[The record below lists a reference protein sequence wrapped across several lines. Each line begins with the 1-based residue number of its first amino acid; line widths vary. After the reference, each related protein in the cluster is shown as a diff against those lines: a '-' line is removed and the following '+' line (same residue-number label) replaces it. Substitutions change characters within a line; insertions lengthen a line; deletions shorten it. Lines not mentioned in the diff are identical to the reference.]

1 MKRTIIL
8 NANRGKPSKRL
19 LINEIIITGDDK
31 PLFPY
36 WWLDEGNAM
45 AQLEFTLRVVSPMFL
60 NGADTRQPEMRAAS
74 VRGQLR
80 YWLRAIL
87 GAQTDDL
94 NRIWE
99 REGAVFGSTGQGSTV
114 SVRVFLPQSQPE
126 LKLKKVPML
135 PHREGTHANISRAD
149 AIKPNQSFDLQLVTR
164 PGVDIPSDVSY
175 ALQLWSL
182 LGGLGK
188 RSRRMMG
195 AIEIRPKATN
205 MKWYEKPQTPDA
217 FKDTLVKT
225 LNDAV
230 HSPIKMPEIPPF
242 PVLRPNHSWIIIGSP
257 ANDPKEA
264 NQEFFRQLL
273 RNSKF
278 KPQQDVFGYAGGG
291 KKRRASPVIA
301 QVRKLG
307 DNYYPVITAFRSQ
320 PLEKANYSDILR
332 DFMQAATTHYN
343 GIHVW
348 GGW

>member
-1 MKRTIIL
+1 
-8 NANRGKPSKRL
+8 
-19 LINEIIITGDDK
+19 
-31 PLFPY
+31 
-36 WWLDEGNAM
+36 M

-87 GAQTDDL
+87 GAQNDDL
-94 NRIWE
+94 NQIWE
-99 REGAVFGSTGQGSTV
+99 RESAVFGSTGQGSVV
-114 SVRVFLPQSQPE
+114 SVRIFGTPTLGKFPV
-126 LKLKKVPML
+126 L
-135 PHREGTHANISRAD
+135 PHREGTQANVSMAD
-149 AIKPNQSFDLQLVTR
+149 AIKPNQSFDLQLITR
-164 PGVDIPSDVSY
+164 PGVNMPPDVSH

-195 AIEIRPKATN
+195 AIEIRPKTTN
-205 MKWYEKPQTPDA
+205 TEWYEKPQTPDV
-217 FKDTLVKT
+217 FKDTLVKI
-225 LNDAV
+225 LNDVV
-230 HSPIKMPEIPPF
+230 HSPVQTPEIPSF

-257 ANDPKEA
+257 ANGPKEA

-278 KPQQDVFGYAGGG
+278 KPQQDVFGYAKRSG
-291 KKRRASPVIA
+291 RRASPVVA
-301 QVRKLG
+301 QVRKIG
-307 DNYYPVITAFRSQ
+307 DSYYPVITAFRSQ
-320 PLEKANYSDILR
+320 PLERANYSDILR
-332 DFMQAATTHYN
+332 DFMQAATQYYN

>member
-1 MKRTIIL
+1 
-8 NANRGKPSKRL
+8 
-19 LINEIIITGDDK
+19 
-31 PLFPY
+31 
-36 WWLDEGNAM
+36 M
-45 AQLEFTLRVVSPMFL
+45 AQLEFTLRVVSPLFL

-94 NRIWE
+94 NWVWE
-99 REGAVFGSTGQGSTV
+99 RESAVFGSTGRGSAV
-114 SVRVFLPQSQPE
+114 SVRIFGTPALGRF
-126 LKLKKVPML
+126 PML
-135 PHREGTHANISRAD
+135 PHREGTQANISMAD

-164 PGVDIPSDVSY
+164 PGVDIPPDMSY
-175 ALQLWSL
+175 ALELWSL

-205 MKWYEKPQTPDA
+205 TKWYEKLQTSDA
-217 FKDTLVKT
+217 FKDTLVKI

-230 HSPIKMPEIPPF
+230 HSPIKTPEIPLF
-242 PVLRPNHSWIIIGSP
+242 PVLHPNHSWIIIGSP
-257 ANDPKEA
+257 ANDPKQA

-278 KPQQDVFGYAGGG
+278 KPQQDVFGYAKGS
-291 KKRRASPVIA
+291 KRRASPVIA
-301 QVRKLG
+301 QVRKIG
-307 DNYYPVITAFRSQ
+307 DSYYPVITAFRSQ
-320 PLEKANYSDILR
+320 PLERANYSDILR
-332 DFMQAATTHYN
+332 DFMQAATQYYN

>member
-1 MKRTIIL
+1 
-8 NANRGKPSKRL
+8 
-19 LINEIIITGDDK
+19 
-31 PLFPY
+31 
-36 WWLDEGNAM
+36 M
-45 AQLEFTLRVVSPMFL
+45 AQLEFKLRVVSPMFL

-94 NRIWE
+94 NWIWE
-99 REGAVFGSTGQGSTV
+99 RESAVFGSTGRGSAV
-114 SVRVFLPQSQPE
+114 SVRIFGTSE
-126 LKLKKVPML
+126 LEPGKFPML
-135 PHREGTHANISRAD
+135 PHREGTQVSMAD

-164 PGVDIPSDVSY
+164 PGINIPSDVLY

-195 AIEIRPKATN
+195 AIEIRPKATDT
-205 MKWYEKPQTPDA
+205 KWYEKPHTPDA
-217 FKDTLVKT
+217 FKDTLVKI
-225 LNDAV
+225 LSDAV
-230 HSPIKMPEIPPF
+230 HSPIKTPEIPLF

-257 ANDPKEA
+257 ANDPKQA
-264 NQEFFRQLL
+264 NQEFFRELL

-278 KPQQDVFGYAGGG
+278 KPQQDVFGYAKGS
-291 KKRRASPVIA
+291 KRRRASPIIA
-301 QVRKLG
+301 QVRKIG
-307 DNYYPVITAFRSQ
+307 DGYYPVITAFRSQ
-320 PLEKANYSDILR
+320 PLERANYSDVLR
-332 DFMQAATTHYN
+332 DFMQTATQHYN